1 MEIGAKGYKD
11 TFVHFQITGN
21 QQAEEK
27 AQYLQ
32 YLEILVLNKKLKL
45 SLKKKTKRCP
55 ISRLSWLDKEPRMN
69 FLTPHLAVS
78 WKFLQCFL
86 KVQHIKL
93 SLHLEMLAKV

>member
-45 SLKKKTKRCP
+45 SLKKKKQNAVLYP
-55 ISRLSWLDKEPRMN
+55 DYLDLIRSQEWI
-69 FLTPHLAVS
+69 F
-78 WKFLQCFL
+78 
-86 KVQHIKL
+86 
-93 SLHLEMLAKV
+93 

>member
-45 SLKKKTKRCP
+45 SLKNKQTKKKNAVLYP
-55 ISRLSWLDKEPRMN
+55 DYLDLISSQEWI
-69 FLTPHLAVS
+69 F
-78 WKFLQCFL
+78 
-86 KVQHIKL
+86 
-93 SLHLEMLAKV
+93 

>member
-45 SLKKKTKRCP
+45 SLKKKNKT
-55 ISRLSWLDKEPRMN
+55 LSYIQTI
-69 FLTPHLAVS
+69 LT
-78 WKFLQCFL
+78 W
-86 KVQHIKL
+86 
-93 SLHLEMLAKV
+93 